1 MGVVAKGVGGGA
13 AHSFV
18 AGGVRIGLCSVN
30 SGARLVR
37 MTQCGGMVMALR
49 ARLLVQVAAV
59 VMAGLGMVPAAGAQD
74 AAGAHDP
81 FDAYRGDRSTG
92 WLGQTRSEVMA
103 LNGMVATSQPL
114 ASEAGIEVLHAGG
127 NAFDAAV
134 ATAAAINV
142 VEPEATGIGGD
153 MFVIAWV
160 AKEHKLVALDG
171 SGRAPLAATLE
182 HYRKA
187 FGANMPE
194 DGIQSA
200 VVPGAVD
207 GWTTLLGR
215 YGKADLHTVLAPAIR
230 LAEQGFPISQRIGTE
245 WGMSADLLAK
255 DPDTAAI
262 YLNHGK
268 AWGWGDIFRN
278 PDLGKALRLIADG
291 GRDAFYKGPIAQA
304 IVAKSKAGGGLFTLA
319 DFDQIHA
326 RWVQPVSTTFNGYVV
341 HEMPPSTQGFAVLE
355 MLNLIEQCPARLGIT
370 PEKINP
376 KSADFWHLM
385 VEAKKIAY
393 ADLRKYNG
401 DPDFS
406 AVPVA
411 RLISKDYALSQCARI
426 DMAHAA
432 KPNVT
437 EEPLGGTAY
446 ITTADHEGNVV
457 SFIYS
462 VYNFFGSGVTA
473 PGYGFVLNDRAAAFS
488 LLPGTPNAIAPGK
501 RPFYT
506 IIPGFVTRDDK
517 PFAAFGVM
525 YGDQQAQG
533 QGQVLVNMLLF
544 GANPQAAGD
553 AARFAHAQRTN
564 RLQLESQA
572 FDAIGADLKARGHD
586 VHSANGFD
594 MGGYQAIMIDPKTGA
609 YRGASDPRKD
619 GEAIGF

>member
-1 MGVVAKGVGGGA
+1 MP
-13 AHSFV
+13 
-18 AGGVRIGLCSVN
+18 L
-30 SGARLVR
+30 LVR
-37 MTQCGGMVMALR
+37 TL
-49 ARLLVQVAAV
+49 ARCLTLIGTG
-59 VMAGLGMVPAAGAQD
+59 AGLVFTVPVQAQD
-74 AAGAHDP
+74 TGDPGHDS

-103 LNGMVATSQPL
+103 RNGMVATSQPL
-114 ASEAGIEVLHAGG
+114 AAEAGIEVLHAGG

-142 VEPEATGIGGD
+142 VEPEATGMGGD
-153 MFVIAWV
+153 MFVIAWL
-160 AKEHKLVALDG
+160 AKEHRLVALDA
-171 SGRAPLAATLE
+171 SGRAPQAATAE

-207 GWTTLLGR
+207 GWATLLGK
-215 YGKADLHTVLAPAIR
+215 YGRLGFREVLAPAIR
-230 LAEQGFPISQRIGTE
+230 LADQGFPVSQRIGTE
-245 WGMSADLLAK
+245 WAMSTDLLAK

-262 YLNHGK
+262 YLDHGK
-268 AWGWGDIFRN
+268 AWGWGSIFRN
-278 PDLGKALRLIADG
+278 PDLAKAFRLLGEG

-304 IVAKSKAGGGLFTLA
+304 IVAKSQKSGGLFTMA
-319 DFDQIHA
+319 DFDRIHA
-326 RWVQPVSTTFNGYVV
+326 SWVEPISTTFNGYTI

-355 MLNLIEQCPARLGIT
+355 LMNLIEQCPARLGLT
-370 PEKINP
+370 PDRINP

-385 VEAKKIAY
+385 VEAKKVAY
-393 ADLRKYNG
+393 TDLRKYNG
-401 DPDFS
+401 DPDFTK
-406 AVPVA
+406 VPVA
-411 RLISKDYALSQCARI
+411 MLISKEYAAQQCSRI
-426 DMAHAA
+426 SMAHAA
-432 KPNVT
+432 ALDPS

-446 ITTADHEGNVV
+446 ITTADAEGNVV

-473 PGYGFVLNDRAAAFS
+473 PGYGFVLNDRAAAFT
-488 LLPGTPNAIAPGK
+488 LKPGSPNTIAPGK

-506 IIPGFVTRDDK
+506 IIPGFVTREGK
-517 PFAAFGVM
+517 PFASFGVM

-533 QGQVLVNMLLF
+533 QAQVLVNMLLF
-544 GANPQAAGD
+544 GANAQAAGD

-564 RLQLESQA
+564 RLQLESQL

-586 VHSANGFD
+586 VHSASGFD

>member
-1 MGVVAKGVGGGA
+1 MRRLAKAWLASVAVLAGGVVAA
-13 AHSFV
+13 Q
-18 AGGVRIGLCSVN
+18 SV
-30 SGARLVR
+30 
-37 MTQCGGMVMALR
+37 
-49 ARLLVQVAAV
+49 
-59 VMAGLGMVPAAGAQD
+59 
-74 AAGAHDP
+74 P
-81 FDAYRGDRSTG
+81 FEPYRGDRSTG
-92 WLGQTRSEVMA
+92 WVGQTRSEVLA

-142 VEPEATGIGGD
+142 VEPEATGMGGD

-160 AKEHKLVALDG
+160 AKEHRLVALDG
-171 SGRAPLAATLE
+171 SGRAPMAATLD
-182 HYRKA
+182 HYRKTY
-187 FGANMPE
+187 GKDMPE
-194 DGIQSA
+194 DGLQSA

-215 YGKADLHTVLAPAIR
+215 YGKVPLSTVLAPAIR

-245 WGMSADLLAK
+245 WAMSADLLAK

-268 AWGWGDIFRN
+268 PWAWGDIFRN
-278 PDLGKALRLIADG
+278 PDLGKALRLVAAG

-304 IVAKSKAGGGLFTLA
+304 IVAKSKATGGLFALE
-319 DFDQIHA
+319 DFDRIHA
-326 RWVQPVSTTFNGYVV
+326 RWVDPVSTTFNGYVV

-355 MLNLIEQCPARLGIT
+355 MLNLVEQCPAKLGI
-370 PEKINP
+370 PADHINP
-376 KSADFWHLM
+376 RSADFWHLM

-393 ADLRKYNG
+393 ADLRKVNG

-406 AVPVA
+406 TVPVA
-411 RLISKDYALSQCARI
+411 RLISKDYAQSQCAKI
-426 DMAHAA
+426 DMAHAHH
-432 KPNVT
+432 PDVS

-446 ITTADHEGNVV
+446 IATADAEGNVV

-488 LLPGTPNAIAPGK
+488 LIPGHPNAIAPGK

-506 IIPGFVTRDDK
+506 IIPGFVTSDAK

-533 QGQVLVNMLLF
+533 QAQVLVNLLQF

-553 AARFAHAQRTN
+553 AARFAHAQRTDK
-564 RLQLESQA
+564 LQLESQLY
-572 FDAIGADLKARGHD
+572 DAIGADLKARGHD
-586 VHSANGFD
+586 VRSANGFD
-594 MGGYQAIMIDPKTGA
+594 MGGYQAIVVDPRTGA

-619 GEAIGF
+619 GEAVGY

>member
-1 MGVVAKGVGGGA
+1 MG
-13 AHSFV
+13 
-18 AGGVRIGLCSVN
+18 RIGQ
-30 SGARLVR
+30 ARVI
-37 MTQCGGMVMALR
+37 GGFAL
-49 ARLLVQVAAV
+49 
-59 VMAGLGMVPAAGAQD
+59 AGALL
-74 AAGAHDP
+74 AGTAMAQTVP
-81 FDAYRGDRSTG
+81 FEPYRGDRSTG
-92 WLGQTRSEVMA
+92 WVGQTRSEVMG

-142 VEPEATGIGGD
+142 VEPEATGMGGD

-160 AKEHKLVALDG
+160 AKEHRLVALDG
-171 SGRAPLAATLE
+171 AGRAPMAATLE

-187 FGANMPE
+187 FGTDLPE
-194 DGIQSA
+194 EGIQSA

-215 YGKADLHTVLAPAIR
+215 YGKVPLTTVLAPAIR

-245 WGMSADLLAK
+245 WVMSADLLAK
-255 DPDTAAI
+255 DPDTSAI

-268 AWGWGDIFRN
+268 SWGWGDIFRN
-278 PDLGKALRLIADG
+278 PDLGKALRLVAAG

-304 IVAKSKAGGGLFTLA
+304 IVAKSKATGGLFELS
-319 DFDQIHA
+319 DFDRIHA
-326 RWVQPVSTTFNGYVV
+326 RWVDPISTTFNGYTV

-355 MLNLIEQCPARLGIT
+355 ILNLVEQCPARLGLS
-370 PEKINP
+370 PQAINP
-376 KSADFWHLM
+376 RSADFWHL
-385 VEAKKIAY
+385 VIEAKKIAY
-393 ADLRKYNG
+393 GDLRRTNG
-401 DPDFS
+401 DPDF
-406 AVPVA
+406 AQVPVA
-411 RLISKDYALSQCARI
+411 KLISKEYAASQCHRI
-426 DMAHAA
+426 DMHRAA
-432 KPNVT
+432 ALDKS
-437 EEPLGGTAY
+437 EQPLGGTAY
-446 ITTADHEGNVV
+446 ITTADAEGNVV

-462 VYNFFGSGVTA
+462 VYNFFGSGVTV

-488 LLPGTPNAIAPGK
+488 LDPASPNVIAPGK

-506 IIPGFVTRDDK
+506 IIPGFVTKDDK

-533 QGQVLVNMLLF
+533 QAQVLINMLQF

-553 AARFAHAQRTN
+553 AARFAHSQATN
-564 RLQLESQA
+564 RLQLESEL
-572 FDAIGADLKARGHD
+572 FNAIGADLKARGHD

>member
-1 MGVVAKGVGGGA
+1 MGRIGTAGMMVALLLAGA
-13 AHSFV
+13 AS
-18 AGGVRIGLCSVN
+18 AQ
-30 SGARLVR
+30 
-37 MTQCGGMVMALR
+37 T
-49 ARLLVQVAAV
+49 
-59 VMAGLGMVPAAGAQD
+59 VP
-74 AAGAHDP
+74 
-81 FDAYRGDRSTG
+81 FEAYRGDRSTG
-92 WLGQTRSEVMA
+92 WVGQTRSEVMA

-142 VEPEATGIGGD
+142 VEPEATGMGGD
-153 MFVIAWV
+153 VFVIAWV
-160 AKEHKLVALDG
+160 AKEHRLVALDG
-171 SGRAPLAATLE
+171 SGRAPMAATLE

-187 FGANMPE
+187 YGKDMPE
-194 DGIQSA
+194 DGLQSA

-207 GWTTLLGR
+207 GWTTLLSR
-215 YGKADLHTVLAPAIR
+215 YGKAPLSTVLAPAIR

-245 WGMSADLLAK
+245 WAMSADLLAK

-268 AWGWGDIFRN
+268 PWGWGDIFRN
-278 PDLGKALRLIADG
+278 PDLGKALRLIAAG
-291 GRDAFYKGPIAQA
+291 GRDAFYKGPIGEAL
-304 IVAKSKAGGGLFTLA
+304 VAKSKAAGGLFTAA
-319 DFDQIHA
+319 DLDLIHA
-326 RWVQPVSTTFNGYVV
+326 RWVDPISTTFHGYTV

-355 MLNLIEQCPARLGIT
+355 ILNLVEQCPAKLGI
-370 PEKINP
+370 PADHLNP
-376 KSADFWHLM
+376 KSADFWHLI

-393 ADLRKYNG
+393 ADLRRVNG

-406 AVPVA
+406 KVPVA
-411 RLISKDYALSQCARI
+411 KLISKDYALSQCAKI
-426 DMAHAA
+426 DMAHAHH
-432 KPNVT
+432 PDVS

-446 ITTADHEGNVV
+446 IATADAEGNVV

-462 VYNFFGSGVTA
+462 VYNFFGSGVTV

-488 LLPGTPNAIAPGK
+488 LIPGHPNAIAPGK

-533 QGQVLVNMLLF
+533 QAQVLVNLLQF

-553 AARFAHAQRTN
+553 AARFAHAQRTDK
-564 RLQLESQA
+564 LQLESQLY
-572 FDAIGADLKARGHD
+572 DAIGANLKARGHD
-586 VHSANGFD
+586 VTSANGFD
-594 MGGYQAIMIDPKTGA
+594 MGGYQAIVVDPKTGA
-609 YRGASDPRKD
+609 FRGASDPRKD
-619 GEAIGF
+619 GEAVGY

>member
-1 MGVVAKGVGGGA
+1 MMP
-13 AHSFV
+13 
-18 AGGVRIGLCSVN
+18 L
-30 SGARLVR
+30 LVR
-37 MTQCGGMVMALR
+37 TL
-49 ARLLVQVAAV
+49 ARCLTLIGTG
-59 VMAGLGMVPAAGAQD
+59 AGLVFTVPVQAQD
-74 AAGAHDP
+74 TGDPGHDS

-103 LNGMVATSQPL
+103 RNGMVATSQPL
-114 ASEAGIEVLHAGG
+114 AAEAGIEVLHAGG

-142 VEPEATGIGGD
+142 VEPEATGMGGD
-153 MFVIAWV
+153 MFVIAWL
-160 AKEHKLVALDG
+160 AKEHRLVALDA
-171 SGRAPLAATLE
+171 SGRAPQAATAE

-207 GWTTLLGR
+207 GWATLLGK
-215 YGKADLHTVLAPAIR
+215 YGRLGFREVLAPAIR
-230 LAEQGFPISQRIGTE
+230 LADQGFPVSQRIGTE
-245 WGMSADLLAK
+245 WAMSTDLLAK

-262 YLNHGK
+262 YLDHGK
-268 AWGWGDIFRN
+268 AWGWGSIFRN
-278 PDLGKALRLIADG
+278 PDLAKAFRLLGEG

-304 IVAKSKAGGGLFTLA
+304 IVAKSQKSGGLFTMA
-319 DFDQIHA
+319 DFDRIHA
-326 RWVQPVSTTFNGYVV
+326 SWVEPISTTFNGYTI

-355 MLNLIEQCPARLGIT
+355 LMNLIEQCPARLGLT
-370 PEKINP
+370 PDRINP

-385 VEAKKIAY
+385 VEAKKVAY
-393 ADLRKYNG
+393 TDLRKYNG
-401 DPDFS
+401 DPDFTK
-406 AVPVA
+406 VPVA
-411 RLISKDYALSQCARI
+411 MLISKEYAAQQCSRI
-426 DMAHAA
+426 SMAHAA
-432 KPNVT
+432 ALDPS

-446 ITTADHEGNVV
+446 ITTADAEGNVV

-473 PGYGFVLNDRAAAFS
+473 PGYGFVLNDRAAAFT
-488 LLPGTPNAIAPGK
+488 LKPGSPNTIAPGK

-506 IIPGFVTRDDK
+506 IIPGFVTREGK
-517 PFAAFGVM
+517 PFASFGVM

-533 QGQVLVNMLLF
+533 QAQVLVNMLLF
-544 GANPQAAGD
+544 GANAQAAGD

-564 RLQLESQA
+564 RLQLESQL

-586 VHSANGFD
+586 VHSASGFD

>member
-1 MGVVAKGVGGGA
+1 MP
-13 AHSFV
+13 
-18 AGGVRIGLCSVN
+18 L
-30 SGARLVR
+30 LVR
-37 MTQCGGMVMALR
+37 TL
-49 ARLLVQVAAV
+49 ARCLTLIGTG
-59 VMAGLGMVPAAGAQD
+59 AGLVFTVPVQAQD
-74 AAGAHDP
+74 TGDPGHDS

-103 LNGMVATSQPL
+103 RNGMVATSQPL
-114 ASEAGIEVLHAGG
+114 AAEAGIEVLHAGG

-142 VEPEATGIGGD
+142 VEPEATGMGGD
-153 MFVIAWV
+153 MFVIAWL
-160 AKEHKLVALDG
+160 AKEHRLVALDA
-171 SGRAPLAATLE
+171 SGRAPQAATAE

-207 GWTTLLGR
+207 GWATLLGK
-215 YGKADLHTVLAPAIR
+215 YGRLGFREVLAPAIR
-230 LAEQGFPISQRIGTE
+230 LADQGFPVSQRIGTE
-245 WGMSADLLAK
+245 WAMSTDLLAK

-262 YLNHGK
+262 YLDHGK
-268 AWGWGDIFRN
+268 AWGWGSIFRN
-278 PDLGKALRLIADG
+278 PDLAKAFRLLGEG

-304 IVAKSKAGGGLFTLA
+304 IVAKSQKSGGLFTMA
-319 DFDQIHA
+319 DFDRIHA
-326 RWVQPVSTTFNGYVV
+326 SWVEPISTTFNGYTI

-355 MLNLIEQCPARLGIT
+355 LMNLIEQCPARLGLT
-370 PEKINP
+370 PDRINP

-385 VEAKKIAY
+385 VEAKKVAY
-393 ADLRKYNG
+393 TDLRKYNG
-401 DPDFS
+401 DPDFTK
-406 AVPVA
+406 VPVA
-411 RLISKDYALSQCARI
+411 MLISKEYAAQQCSRI
-426 DMAHAA
+426 SMAHAA
-432 KPNVT
+432 ALDPS

-446 ITTADHEGNVV
+446 ITTADAEGNVV

-473 PGYGFVLNDRAAAFS
+473 PGYCFVLNDRAAAFT
-488 LLPGTPNAIAPGK
+488 LKPGSPNTIAPGK

-506 IIPGFVTRDDK
+506 IIPGFVTREGK
-517 PFAAFGVM
+517 PFASFGVM

-533 QGQVLVNMLLF
+533 QAQVLVNMLLF
-544 GANPQAAGD
+544 GANAQAAGD

-564 RLQLESQA
+564 RLQLESQL

-586 VHSANGFD
+586 VHSASGFD

>member
-1 MGVVAKGVGGGA
+1 MP
-13 AHSFV
+13 
-18 AGGVRIGLCSVN
+18 L
-30 SGARLVR
+30 LVR
-37 MTQCGGMVMALR
+37 TL
-49 ARLLVQVAAV
+49 ARCLTLIGTG
-59 VMAGLGMVPAAGAQD
+59 AGLVFTVPVQAQD
-74 AAGAHDP
+74 TGDPGHDS

-103 LNGMVATSQPL
+103 RNGMVATSQPL
-114 ASEAGIEVLHAGG
+114 AAEAGIEVLHAGG

-142 VEPEATGIGGD
+142 VEPEATGMGGD
-153 MFVIAWV
+153 MFVIAWL
-160 AKEHKLVALDG
+160 AKEHRLVALDA
-171 SGRAPLAATLE
+171 SGRAPQAATAE

-207 GWTTLLGR
+207 GWATLLGK
-215 YGKADLHTVLAPAIR
+215 YGRLGFREVLAPAIR
-230 LAEQGFPISQRIGTE
+230 LADQGFPVSQRIGTE
-245 WGMSADLLAK
+245 WAMSTDLLAK

-262 YLNHGK
+262 YLDHGK
-268 AWGWGDIFRN
+268 AWGWGSIFRN
-278 PDLGKALRLIADG
+278 PDLAKAFRLLGEG

-304 IVAKSKAGGGLFTLA
+304 IVAKSQKSGGLFTMA
-319 DFDQIHA
+319 DFDRIHA
-326 RWVQPVSTTFNGYVV
+326 SWVEPISTTFNGYTI

-355 MLNLIEQCPARLGIT
+355 LMNLIEQCPARLGLT
-370 PEKINP
+370 PDRINP

-385 VEAKKIAY
+385 VEAKKVAY
-393 ADLRKYNG
+393 TDLRKYNG
-401 DPDFS
+401 DPDFTK
-406 AVPVA
+406 VPVA
-411 RLISKDYALSQCARI
+411 MLISKEYAAQQCSRI
-426 DMAHAA
+426 SMAHAA
-432 KPNVT
+432 ALDPS
-437 EEPLGGTAY
+437 EEPMGGTAY
-446 ITTADHEGNVV
+446 ITTADAEGNVV

-473 PGYGFVLNDRAAAFS
+473 PGYGFVLNDRAAAFT
-488 LLPGTPNAIAPGK
+488 LKPGSPNTIAPGK

-506 IIPGFVTRDDK
+506 IIPGFVTREGK
-517 PFAAFGVM
+517 PFASFGVM

-533 QGQVLVNMLLF
+533 QAQVLVNMLLF
-544 GANPQAAGD
+544 GANAQAAGD

-564 RLQLESQA
+564 RLQLESQL

-586 VHSANGFD
+586 VHSASGFD

>member
-1 MGVVAKGVGGGA
+1 MQRLGRVLAVMGAGMALA
-13 AHSFV
+13 AAV
-18 AGGVRIGLCSVN
+18 
-30 SGARLVR
+30 GAR
-37 MTQCGGMVMALR
+37 AE
-49 ARLLVQVAAV
+49 
-59 VMAGLGMVPAAGAQD
+59 D
-74 AAGAHDP
+74 APGHDA

-114 ASEAGIEVLHAGG
+114 AAEAGVEVLHAGG

-160 AKEHKLVALDG
+160 AKEHRLVALDG
-171 SGRAPLAATLE
+171 AGRAPLAATAD
-182 HYRKA
+182 HYRKM
-187 FGANMPE
+187 FGAAMPE
-194 DGIQSA
+194 FGIQSA

-207 GWTTLLGR
+207 GWATLLGR
-215 YGKADLHTVLAPAIR
+215 YGKLGLGGALAPAIR
-230 LAEQGFPISQRIGTE
+230 LATQGFPISQRIGTE

-268 AWGWGDIFRN
+268 AWRWGDIFRN
-278 PDLGKALRLIADG
+278 PDLAGALRLIAAG

-304 IVAKSKAGGGLFTLA
+304 IVAKSKASGGLFAMA

-326 RWVQPVSTTFNGYVV
+326 RWVEPVSTTFNGYVI

-355 MLNLIEQCPARLGIT
+355 IMNLIEQCPARLGLK
-370 PEKINP
+370 PEAINP

-385 VEAKKIAY
+385 VEAKKVAY
-393 ADLRKYNG
+393 GDLHKYNG

-406 AVPVA
+406 KVPVA
-411 RLISKDYALSQCARI
+411 MLTSKEFAAKRCAAI
-426 DMAHAA
+426 DMKHAA
-432 KPNVT
+432 PLDAS
-437 EEPLGGTAY
+437 EPPLGGTAY
-446 ITTADHEGNVV
+446 ITTADAEGNVV

-462 VYNFFGSGVTA
+462 VYNFFGSGVTV
-473 PGYGFVLNDRAAAFS
+473 PGYGFVLNDRGAAFS
-488 LLPGTPNAIAPGK
+488 LKPGHPNEIAPGK

-506 IIPGFVTRDDK
+506 IIPGFVTKGDK

-533 QGQVLVNMLLF
+533 QAQVLVNMLLF
-544 GANPQAAGD
+544 GANGQAAGD
-553 AARFAHAQRTN
+553 AARFAHAQSTN
-564 RLQLESQA
+564 RLQLESQLYN
-572 FDAIGADLKARGHD
+572 AIGADLKARGHD

-594 MGGYQAIMIDPKTGA
+594 MGGYQAITIDPVTGA

-619 GEAIGF
+619 GEAIGY

>member
-1 MGVVAKGVGGGA
+1 MRSLGRVTALLALAVG
-13 AHSFV
+13 
-18 AGGVRIGLCSVN
+18 
-30 SGARLVR
+30 
-37 MTQCGGMVMALR
+37 MPAL
-49 ARLLVQVAAV
+49 AED
-59 VMAGLGMVPAAGAQD
+59 VPGHD
-74 AAGAHDP
+74 A
-81 FDAYRGDRSTG
+81 FDAFRGDRSTG

-114 ASEAGIEVLHAGG
+114 AAEAGIEVLHAGG

-134 ATAAAINV
+134 ATAAVINV
-142 VEPEATGIGGD
+142 VEPEATGMGGD
-153 MFVIAWV
+153 LFAIAWV
-160 AKEHKLVALDG
+160 AKEHRLVALDAA
-171 SGRAPLAATLE
+171 GRAPLAATLE

-194 DGIQSA
+194 EGIQSA

-207 GWTTLLGR
+207 GWATLLGK
-215 YGKADLHTVLAPAIR
+215 YGKVGLHGALAPAIR
-230 LAEQGFPISQRIGTE
+230 IAEQGFPISQRIGTE
-245 WGMSADLLAK
+245 WQMSDELLAK

-278 PDLGKALRLIADG
+278 PDLGKALRLVAEG

-304 IVAKSKAGGGLFTLA
+304 IVAKSQASGGLFTLA

-326 RWVQPVSTTFNGYVV
+326 RWVEPVSTTFNGYVI

-355 MLNLIEQCPARLGIT
+355 MMNLIEVCPARLGLT
-370 PEKINP
+370 PDRINP

-393 ADLRKYNG
+393 TDLRRYNG

-406 AVPVA
+406 QVPVA
-411 RLISKDYALSQCARI
+411 MLTSKEFAAQRCAKI
-426 DMAHAA
+426 DMKHAA
-432 KPNVT
+432 PLDT
-437 EEPLGGTAY
+437 SEEPLGGTAY
-446 ITTADHEGNVV
+446 ITTADAEGNVV
-457 SFIYS
+457 SLIYS
-462 VYNFFGSGVTA
+462 VYNFFGSGVTV
-473 PGYGFVLNDRAAAFS
+473 PGYGFVLNDRAAAFT
-488 LLPGTPNAIAPGK
+488 LKPGRPNTIAPGK

-506 IIPGFVTRDDK
+506 IIPGFVTRDNK

-533 QGQVLVNMLLF
+533 QAQVLVNMLLF
-544 GANPQAAGD
+544 GANAQAAGD
-553 AARFAHAQRTN
+553 AARFAHAQKTN
-564 RLQLESQA
+564 RLQLESQLY
-572 FDAIGADLKARGHD
+572 DAIGADLKARGHD

>member
-1 MGVVAKGVGGGA
+1 MP
-13 AHSFV
+13 
-18 AGGVRIGLCSVN
+18 L
-30 SGARLVR
+30 LVR
-37 MTQCGGMVMALR
+37 TL
-49 ARLLVQVAAV
+49 ARCLTLIGTG
-59 VMAGLGMVPAAGAQD
+59 AGLVFTVPVQAQD
-74 AAGAHDP
+74 TGDPGHDS

-103 LNGMVATSQPL
+103 RNGMVATSQPL
-114 ASEAGIEVLHAGG
+114 AAEAGIEVLHAGG

-142 VEPEATGIGGD
+142 VEPEATGMGGD
-153 MFVIAWV
+153 MFVIAWL
-160 AKEHKLVALDG
+160 AKEHRLVALDA
-171 SGRAPLAATLE
+171 SGRAPQAATAE

-207 GWTTLLGR
+207 GWATLLGK
-215 YGKADLHTVLAPAIR
+215 YGRLGFREVLAPAIR
-230 LAEQGFPISQRIGTE
+230 LADQGFPVSQRIGTE
-245 WGMSADLLAK
+245 WAMSTDLLAK

-262 YLNHGK
+262 YLDHGK
-268 AWGWGDIFRN
+268 AWGWGSIFRN
-278 PDLGKALRLIADG
+278 PDLAKAFRLLGEG

-304 IVAKSKAGGGLFTLA
+304 IVAKSQKSGGLFTMA
-319 DFDQIHA
+319 DFDRIHA
-326 RWVQPVSTTFNGYVV
+326 SWVGPISTTFNGYTI

-355 MLNLIEQCPARLGIT
+355 LMNLIEQCPARLGLT
-370 PEKINP
+370 PDRINP

-385 VEAKKIAY
+385 VEAKKVAY
-393 ADLRKYNG
+393 TDLRKYNG
-401 DPDFS
+401 DPDFTK
-406 AVPVA
+406 VPVA
-411 RLISKDYALSQCARI
+411 MLISKEYAAQQCSRI
-426 DMAHAA
+426 SMAHAA
-432 KPNVT
+432 ALDPS

-446 ITTADHEGNVV
+446 ITTADAEGNVV

-473 PGYGFVLNDRAAAFS
+473 PGYGFVLNDRAAAFT
-488 LLPGTPNAIAPGK
+488 LKPGSPNTIAPGK

-506 IIPGFVTRDDK
+506 IIPGFVTREGK
-517 PFAAFGVM
+517 PFASFGVM

-533 QGQVLVNMLLF
+533 QAQVLVNMLLF
-544 GANPQAAGD
+544 GANAQAAGD

-564 RLQLESQA
+564 RLQLESQL

-586 VHSANGFD
+586 VHSASGFD

>member
-1 MGVVAKGVGGGA
+1 MPP
-13 AHSFV
+13 
-18 AGGVRIGLCSVN
+18 
-30 SGARLVR
+30 LVR
-37 MTQCGGMVMALR
+37 TL
-49 ARLLVQVAAV
+49 ARCLTLIGTG
-59 VMAGLGMVPAAGAQD
+59 AGLVFTVPVLAQD
-74 AAGAHDP
+74 SGDPGHDS

-103 LNGMVATSQPL
+103 RNGMVATSQPL
-114 ASEAGIEVLHAGG
+114 AAEAGIEVLHAGG

-142 VEPEATGIGGD
+142 VEPEATGMGGD
-153 MFVIAWV
+153 MFVIAWL
-160 AKEHKLVALDG
+160 AKEHRLVALDA
-171 SGRAPLAATLE
+171 SGRAPQAATAE

-207 GWTTLLGR
+207 GWATLLGK
-215 YGKADLHTVLAPAIR
+215 YGRLGFREVLAPAIR
-230 LAEQGFPISQRIGTE
+230 LADQGFPVSQRIGTE
-245 WGMSADLLAK
+245 WAMSTDLLAK

-262 YLNHGK
+262 YLDHGK
-268 AWGWGDIFRN
+268 AWGWGSIFRN
-278 PDLGKALRLIADG
+278 PDLAKAFRLLGEG

-304 IVAKSKAGGGLFTLA
+304 IVAKSQASGGLFTMA
-319 DFDQIHA
+319 DFDRIHA
-326 RWVQPVSTTFNGYVV
+326 SWVEPISTTFNGYTI

-355 MLNLIEQCPARLGIT
+355 LMNLIEQCPARLGLT
-370 PEKINP
+370 PDRINP

-385 VEAKKIAY
+385 VEAKKVAY
-393 ADLRKYNG
+393 TDLRKYNG
-401 DPDFS
+401 DPDFTK
-406 AVPVA
+406 VPVA
-411 RLISKDYALSQCARI
+411 MLISKEYAAQQCSRI
-426 DMAHAA
+426 SMAHAA
-432 KPNVT
+432 ALDPS

-446 ITTADHEGNVV
+446 ITTADAEGNVV

-473 PGYGFVLNDRAAAFS
+473 PGYGFVLNDRAAAFT
-488 LLPGTPNAIAPGK
+488 LKPGSPNTIAPGK

-506 IIPGFVTRDDK
+506 IIPGFVTREGK
-517 PFAAFGVM
+517 PFASFGVM

-533 QGQVLVNMLLF
+533 QAQVLVNMLLF
-544 GANPQAAGD
+544 GANAQAAGD

-564 RLQLESQA
+564 RLQLESQL

>member
-1 MGVVAKGVGGGA
+1 MPP
-13 AHSFV
+13 
-18 AGGVRIGLCSVN
+18 
-30 SGARLVR
+30 LVR
-37 MTQCGGMVMALR
+37 TL
-49 ARLLVQVAAV
+49 ARCLTLIGTG
-59 VMAGLGMVPAAGAQD
+59 AGLVFTVPVQAQD
-74 AAGAHDP
+74 SGDPGHDS

-103 LNGMVATSQPL
+103 RNGMVATSQPL
-114 ASEAGIEVLHAGG
+114 AAEAGIEVLHAGG

-142 VEPEATGIGGD
+142 VEPEATGMGGD
-153 MFVIAWV
+153 MFVIAWL
-160 AKEHKLVALDG
+160 AKEHRLVALDA
-171 SGRAPLAATLE
+171 SGRAPQAATAE

-207 GWTTLLGR
+207 GWATLLGK
-215 YGKADLHTVLAPAIR
+215 YGRLGFREVLAPAIR
-230 LAEQGFPISQRIGTE
+230 LADQGFPVSQRIGTE
-245 WGMSADLLAK
+245 WAMSTDLLAK

-262 YLNHGK
+262 YLDHGK
-268 AWGWGDIFRN
+268 AWGWGSIFRN
-278 PDLGKALRLIADG
+278 PDLAKAFRLLGEG
-291 GRDAFYKGPIAQA
+291 GRDAFYKGPIARA
-304 IVAKSKAGGGLFTLA
+304 IVAKSQKSGGLFTMA
-319 DFDQIHA
+319 DFDRIHA
-326 RWVQPVSTTFNGYVV
+326 SWVEPISTTFNGYTI

-355 MLNLIEQCPARLGIT
+355 LMNLIEQCPARLGLT
-370 PEKINP
+370 PDRINP

-385 VEAKKIAY
+385 VEAKKVAY
-393 ADLRKYNG
+393 TDLRKYNG
-401 DPDFS
+401 DPDFTK
-406 AVPVA
+406 VPVA
-411 RLISKDYALSQCARI
+411 MLISKEYAAQQCSRI
-426 DMAHAA
+426 SMAHAA
-432 KPNVT
+432 ALDPS

-446 ITTADHEGNVV
+446 ITTADAEGNVV

-473 PGYGFVLNDRAAAFS
+473 PGYGFVLNDRAAAFT
-488 LLPGTPNAIAPGK
+488 LKPGSPNTIAPGK

-506 IIPGFVTRDDK
+506 IIPGFVTREGK
-517 PFAAFGVM
+517 PFASFGVM

-533 QGQVLVNMLLF
+533 QAQVLVNMLLF
-544 GANPQAAGD
+544 GANAQAAGD

-564 RLQLESQA
+564 RLQLESQL

>member
-1 MGVVAKGVGGGA
+1 MAALVYRVASACA
-13 AHSFV
+13 A
-18 AGGVRIGLCSVN
+18 L
-30 SGARLVR
+30 
-37 MTQCGGMVMALR
+37 GMVLAGPGF
-49 ARLLVQVAAV
+49 AQVAADP
-59 VMAGLGMVPAAGAQD
+59 GHD
-74 AAGAHDP
+74 A

-153 MFVIAWV
+153 MFVIAWL
-160 AKEHKLVALDG
+160 AKEHRLVALDAA
-171 SGRAPLAATLE
+171 GRAPMAATLA
-182 HYRKA
+182 HYQAKY
-187 FGANMPE
+187 GKDMPE
-194 DGIQSA
+194 DGVQSA

-245 WGMSADLLAK
+245 WAMSADLLAK
-255 DPDTAAI
+255 DPDTAKI

-304 IVAKSKAGGGLFTLA
+304 IVAKSQAQGGLFALS
-319 DFDQIHA
+319 DFDKIHA
-326 RWVQPVSTTFNGYVV
+326 RWVDPISTTFNGYTV

-355 MLNLIEQCPARLGIT
+355 MINLVEQCMAPLGLK
-370 PEKINP
+370 PGSINP

-385 VEAKKIAY
+385 IEAKKIAY
-393 ADLRKYNG
+393 TDLRKYNG
-401 DPDFS
+401 DPDFTT
-406 AVPVA
+406 VPVA
-411 RLISKDYALSQCARI
+411 RLTSKEYARSQCAKI

-432 KPNVT
+432 KPDMAA
-437 EEPLGGTAY
+437 EPLGGTAY
-446 ITTADHEGNVV
+446 ITTADSEGNVV

-462 VYNFFGSGVTA
+462 VYNFFGSGVTV
-473 PGYGFVLNDRAAAFS
+473 PGYGFVLNDRGAAFS
-488 LLPGTPNAIAPGK
+488 LQTGHPNAIAPGK

-506 IIPGFVTRDDK
+506 IIPGFVTKDGK
-517 PFAAFGVM
+517 PYVSFGVM

-533 QGQVLVNMLLF
+533 QAQVLVNMLLF

-564 RLQLESQA
+564 RLQIESPA

-594 MGGYQAIMIDPKTGA
+594 MGGYQAIMIDPVTGA

>member
-1 MGVVAKGVGGGA
+1 MIPYRRRSLALLLAGVLACGSAGAGA
-13 AHSFV
+13 AD
-18 AGGVRIGLCSVN
+18 APEPG
-30 SGARLVR
+30 
-37 MTQCGGMVMALR
+37 
-49 ARLLVQVAAV
+49 
-59 VMAGLGMVPAAGAQD
+59 QD
-74 AAGAHDP
+74 A

-103 LNGMVATSQPL
+103 MNGMVATSQPL
-114 ASEAGIEVLHAGG
+114 AAEAGVEVLHAGG

-134 ATAAAINV
+134 AAAAAINV
-142 VEPEATGIGGD
+142 VEPEATGMGGD
-153 MFVIAWV
+153 LFAIAWV
-160 AKEHKLVALDG
+160 AKEHRLVALDA
-171 SGRAPLAATLE
+171 SGRAPMAATLD
-182 HYRKA
+182 HYTRT

-194 DGIQSA
+194 DGVQSA

-207 GWTTLLGR
+207 GWATLLGR
-215 YGKADLHTVLAPAIR
+215 YGRVGLAGALAPAIR

-245 WGMSADLLAK
+245 WQMSTDLLAK

-268 AWGWGDIFRN
+268 PWGWGDIFRN
-278 PDLGKALRLIADG
+278 PDLGRALRLVAQG
-291 GRDAFYKGPIAQA
+291 GRDAFYTGPIAQA
-304 IVAKSKAGGGLFTLA
+304 IVAKSRAQGGLFTLA
-319 DFDQIHA
+319 DLAAMHA
-326 RWVQPVSTTFNGYVV
+326 QWVEPISTTFHGYRI

-355 MLNLIEQCPARLGIT
+355 MMNMIEACPAVLGI
-370 PEKINP
+370 PADRINP
-376 KSADFWHLM
+376 KSADFWHML
-385 VEAKKIAY
+385 VEIKKAAY
-393 ADLRKYNG
+393 TDLRRYNG

-411 RLISKDYALSQCARI
+411 MLTSKAFAAQRCRSI
-426 DMAHAA
+426 DMHHAA
-432 KPNVT
+432 ALDPS

-446 ITTADHEGNVV
+446 ITAADADGNVV
-457 SFIYS
+457 SLIYS
-462 VYNFFGSGVTA
+462 VYNFFGSGVTV
-473 PGYGFVLNDRAAAFS
+473 PGFGFVLNDRAAAFT
-488 LLPGTPNAIAPGK
+488 LKPGRPNTIAPGK

-533 QGQVLVNMLLF
+533 QAQVLTNMLLF

-564 RLQLESQA
+564 RLQLESQL

-594 MGGYQAIMIDPKTGA
+594 MGGYQAIMVDPRTGA

-619 GEAIGF
+619 GEAIGY

>member
-1 MGVVAKGVGGGA
+1 MTL
-13 AHSFV
+13 
-18 AGGVRIGLCSVN
+18 IGT
-30 SGARLVR
+30 G
-37 MTQCGGMVMALR
+37 
-49 ARLLVQVAAV
+49 
-59 VMAGLGMVPAAGAQD
+59 AGLVFTVPVQAQD
-74 AAGAHDP
+74 SGDPGHDS

-103 LNGMVATSQPL
+103 RNGMVATSQPL
-114 ASEAGIEVLHAGG
+114 AAEAGIEVLHAGG

-142 VEPEATGIGGD
+142 VEPEATGMGGD
-153 MFVIAWV
+153 MFVIAWL
-160 AKEHKLVALDG
+160 AKEHRLVALDA
-171 SGRAPLAATLE
+171 SGRAPQAATAE

-207 GWTTLLGR
+207 GWATLLGK
-215 YGKADLHTVLAPAIR
+215 YGRLGFREVLAPAIR
-230 LAEQGFPISQRIGTE
+230 LADQGFPVSQRIGTE
-245 WGMSADLLAK
+245 WAMSTDLLAK

-262 YLNHGK
+262 YLDHGK
-268 AWGWGDIFRN
+268 AWGWGSIFRN
-278 PDLGKALRLIADG
+278 PDLAKAFRLLGEG
-291 GRDAFYKGPIAQA
+291 GRDAFYKGPIARA
-304 IVAKSKAGGGLFTLA
+304 IVAKSQKSGGLFTMA
-319 DFDQIHA
+319 DFDRIHA
-326 RWVQPVSTTFNGYVV
+326 SWVEPISTTFNGYTI

-355 MLNLIEQCPARLGIT
+355 LMNLIEQCPARLGLT
-370 PEKINP
+370 PDRINP

-385 VEAKKIAY
+385 VEAKKVAY
-393 ADLRKYNG
+393 TDLRKYNG
-401 DPDFS
+401 DPDFTK
-406 AVPVA
+406 VPVA
-411 RLISKDYALSQCARI
+411 MLISKEYAAQQCSRI
-426 DMAHAA
+426 SMAHAA
-432 KPNVT
+432 ALDPS

-446 ITTADHEGNVV
+446 ITTADAEGNVV

-473 PGYGFVLNDRAAAFS
+473 PGYGFVLNDRAAAFT
-488 LLPGTPNAIAPGK
+488 LKPGSPNTIAPGK

-506 IIPGFVTRDDK
+506 IIPGFVTREGK
-517 PFAAFGVM
+517 PFASFGVM

-533 QGQVLVNMLLF
+533 QAQVLVNMLLF
-544 GANPQAAGD
+544 GANAQAAGD

-564 RLQLESQA
+564 RLQLESQL

>member
-1 MGVVAKGVGGGA
+1 MPP
-13 AHSFV
+13 
-18 AGGVRIGLCSVN
+18 
-30 SGARLVR
+30 LVR
-37 MTQCGGMVMALR
+37 TL
-49 ARLLVQVAAV
+49 ARCLTLIGTG
-59 VMAGLGMVPAAGAQD
+59 AGLVFTVPVQAQD
-74 AAGAHDP
+74 TGDPGHDS

-103 LNGMVATSQPL
+103 RNGMVATSQPL
-114 ASEAGIEVLHAGG
+114 AAEAGIEVLHAGG

-142 VEPEATGIGGD
+142 VEPEATGMGGD
-153 MFVIAWV
+153 MFVIAWL
-160 AKEHKLVALDG
+160 AKEHRLVALDA
-171 SGRAPLAATLE
+171 SGRAPQAATAE

-207 GWTTLLGR
+207 GWATLLGK
-215 YGKADLHTVLAPAIR
+215 YGRLGFREVLAPAIR
-230 LAEQGFPISQRIGTE
+230 LADQGFPVSQRIGTE
-245 WGMSADLLAK
+245 WAMSTDLLAK

-262 YLNHGK
+262 YLDHGK
-268 AWGWGDIFRN
+268 AWGWGSIFRN
-278 PDLGKALRLIADG
+278 PDLAKAFRLLGEG

-304 IVAKSKAGGGLFTLA
+304 IVAKSQKSGGLFTMA
-319 DFDQIHA
+319 DFDRIHA
-326 RWVQPVSTTFNGYVV
+326 SWVEPISTTFNGYTI

-355 MLNLIEQCPARLGIT
+355 LMNLIEQCPARLGLT
-370 PEKINP
+370 PDRINP

-385 VEAKKIAY
+385 VEAKKVAY
-393 ADLRKYNG
+393 TDLRKYNG
-401 DPDFS
+401 DPDFTK
-406 AVPVA
+406 VPVA
-411 RLISKDYALSQCARI
+411 MLISKEYAAQQCSRI
-426 DMAHAA
+426 SMAHAA
-432 KPNVT
+432 ALDPS

-446 ITTADHEGNVV
+446 ITTADAEGNVV

-473 PGYGFVLNDRAAAFS
+473 PGYGFVLNDRAAAFT
-488 LLPGTPNAIAPGK
+488 LKPGSPNTIAPGK

-506 IIPGFVTRDDK
+506 IIPGFVTREGK
-517 PFAAFGVM
+517 PFASFGVM

-533 QGQVLVNMLLF
+533 QAQVLVNMLLF
-544 GANPQAAGD
+544 GANAQAAGD

-564 RLQLESQA
+564 RLQLESQL

-586 VHSANGFD
+586 VHSASGFD

>member
-1 MGVVAKGVGGGA
+1 MRLVALVGAGLLLVMGVPAGA
-13 AHSFV
+13 A
-18 AGGVRIGLCSVN
+18 
-30 SGARLVR
+30 
-37 MTQCGGMVMALR
+37 
-49 ARLLVQVAAV
+49 
-59 VMAGLGMVPAAGAQD
+59 D
-74 AAGAHDP
+74 APGHDA

-103 LNGMVATSQPL
+103 MNGMVATSQPL
-114 ASEAGIEVLHAGG
+114 AVEAGIEVLHGGG

-134 ATAAAINV
+134 ASAAAINV

-153 MFVIAWV
+153 LFVIAWV
-160 AKEHKLVALDG
+160 AKEHRLVALDAA
-171 SGRAPLAATLE
+171 GRAPLAATAA
-182 HYRKA
+182 HYRQA
-187 FGANMPE
+187 FGATMPT

-207 GWTTLLGR
+207 GWATLLGT
-215 YGKADLHTVLAPAIR
+215 YGKLGLAGALAPAIR
-230 LAEQGFPISQRIGTE
+230 LASQGFPISQRIGTE
-245 WGMSADLLAK
+245 WQMSTRRLAR

-262 YLNHGK
+262 YLNHGA
-268 AWGWGDIFRN
+268 AWRWGDIFRN
-278 PDLGKALRLIADG
+278 PDLARALRLVAEG

-304 IVAKSKAGGGLFTLA
+304 VVAKSQATGGLFTMA

-326 RWVQPVSTTFNGYVV
+326 RWVEPVSTTFNGYVI

-355 MLNLIEQCPARLGIT
+355 MMNLIEQCPARLGLT
-370 PEKINP
+370 PDRINP

-401 DPDFS
+401 DPDF
-406 AVPVA
+406 AQVPVA
-411 RLISKDYALSQCARI
+411 MLTSKAFAVQRCAAI
-426 DMAHAA
+426 DMKHAA
-432 KPNVT
+432 PLPPS

-446 ITTADHEGNVV
+446 ITAADAQGNVV
-457 SFIYS
+457 SLIYS
-462 VYNFFGSGVTA
+462 VYNFFGSGVTV

-488 LLPGTPNAIAPGK
+488 LRPGSPNLIAPGK

-506 IIPGFVTRDDK
+506 IIPGFVTRDGK
-517 PFAAFGVM
+517 PFLSFGVM

-533 QGQVLVNMLLF
+533 QAQVLVNMLLF
-544 GANPQAAGD
+544 GANAQAAGD
-553 AARFAHAQRTN
+553 AARFAHAQKTN
-564 RLQLESQA
+564 RLQLESQL

-586 VHSANGFD
+586 VRSANGFD
-594 MGGYQAIMIDPKTGA
+594 MGGYQAIMIDPVTGA